1 MSGATPISEG
11 RAMAREVVEFRGHPM
26 VRSSHPTTI
35 EITTEDYLTE
45 NGDCIIGVRAS
56 KGCAGLSSALKERLS
71 TGGSR
76 VTLKIA
82 AGALSFIVRAQGD
95 PRLTLTDPHEMVV
108 RKSDYVSDRTLA
120 VRADASSRDLPREIV
135 RLLKN
140 PATRGTLEIEVEQG

>member
-1 MSGATPISEG
+1 MNGETRVVEG
-11 RAMAREVVEFRGHPM
+11 REVVREVVEFRGHPM

-45 NGDCIIGVRAS
+45 SGDCIIGVGAA
-56 KGCAGLSSALKERLS
+56 KGCAGLSSAVKERLKI
-71 TGGSR
+71 GGSR
-76 VTLKIA
+76 VTLTVA
-82 AGALSFIVRAQGD
+82 AGGQSFVIRAQGD

-108 RKSDYVSDRTLA
+108 RKSDYISGRTLA

-140 PATRGTLEIEVEQG
+140 TTVKGTLEIEVD